1 VPAYTYRATARDGA
15 TRRGLEEAPSAA
27 ALERALGARGLYPLE
42 VRVAEERES
51 TARRRFRS
59 RRADVVEA
67 MRYLATLTGSGF
79 PLDRALGTAARV
91 AARADVA
98 DALADV
104 RARVR
109 SGAHLADALA
119 EHVGIF
125 PRAAVGMT
133 RAGERGGHLPDALT
147 RLADQLEREHALQGR
162 LMSAM
167 LYPAVMLSVGAV
179 SIVILLIGVLPRLVG
194 VLQDAGATLPR
205 STALLIALGSA
216 LARGWPLVAIAA
228 VGGYMALASY
238 LKKPAGQRALH
249 ALLLRLPVVG
259 GLRRALASARLG
271 RSLATLLRGGLP
283 MLAALDIAADAV
295 ADHVATEEIRRARE
309 EVRAGGR
316 LAAAL
321 RRGTAFRFVF
331 LQMVEVGEDGGQLTQ
346 MLERG
351 AAAMERDLESG
362 IEQLVRLAEPAMIV
376 VLGGLVGFIA
386 LALLQAIYS
395 VNLVPR

>member
-1 VPAYTYRATARDGA
+1 MPAFTYRATGRDGA
-15 TRRGLEEAPSAA
+15 TRRGLEEATSAA

-42 VRVAEERES
+42 VRAADVPASS
-51 TARRRFRS
+51 TRRRFRG
-59 RRADVVEA
+59 RRADMVESV
-67 MRYLATLTGSGF
+67 RYLATLAGSGF
-79 PLDRALGTAARV
+79 PIDRALGTAARV

-98 DALADV
+98 SALTDV

-109 SGAHLADALA
+109 SGAHLADALGQHA
-119 EHVGIF
+119 TIF
-125 PRAAVGMT
+125 PRVAVGMT
-133 RAGERGGHLPDALT
+133 RAGERGGHLPDALVQ
-147 RLADQLEREHALQGR
+147 LADQLEREHALQGR

-167 LYPAVMLSVGAV
+167 LYPAVMLGVGAV
-179 SIVILLIGVLPRLVG
+179 SIVILLVGVLPRLVG

-205 STALLIALGSA
+205 STALLIGLGSA
-216 LARGWPLVAIAA
+216 LARGWPIVVVAAI
-228 VGGYMALASY
+228 GGFMALRSY
-238 LKKPAGQRALH
+238 LAKESGQRALH

-259 GLRRALASARLG
+259 GLRQGLASARLG

-283 MLAALDIAADAV
+283 MLAALDIAADGVVDRV
-295 ADHVATEEIRRARE
+295 AMEELRRARE

-351 AAAMERDLESG
+351 ALAMERDLERG
-362 IEQLVRLAEPAMIV
+362 IDQLVRLAEPAMIV

-395 VNLVPR
+395 VNVVPR

>member
-1 VPAYTYRATARDGA
+1 VPAFTYRATARDGA
-15 TRRGLEEAPSAA
+15 TCRGREDAPSAA

-42 VRVAEERES
+42 VRVADEQETSSRQ
-51 TARRRFRS
+51 RFRG
-59 RRADVVEA
+59 RRADMVEA

-91 AARADVA
+91 AGRADVA
-98 DALADV
+98 AALSDV

-109 SGAHLADALA
+109 SGAHLADALG
-119 EHVGIF
+119 EHPAIF
-125 PRAAVGMT
+125 PRVAVGMT
-133 RAGERGGHLPDALT
+133 RAGERGGHLPDALG

-179 SIVILLIGVLPRLVG
+179 SIVILLVGVLPRLVG
-194 VLQDAGATLPR
+194 VLEDAGAALPR
-205 STALLIALGSA
+205 STAMLIALGSA
-216 LARGWPLVAIAA
+216 LARGWPIVAIAA
-228 VGGYMALASY
+228 VGGSMALKSY
-238 LKKPAGQRALH
+238 LAREAGQRAWH
-249 ALLLRLPVVG
+249 ALLLRVPIVG
-259 GLRRALASARLG
+259 ALRRGLASARLG

-283 MLAALDIAADAV
+283 MLAALDIAADGVVDRV
-295 ADHVATEEIRRARE
+295 AMEELRRARE

-321 RRGTAFRFVF
+321 RRGSAFRFVF
-331 LQMVEVGEDGGQLTQ
+331 LQMVEVGEDGGQLTE

-351 AAAMERDLESG
+351 AAAMERDLERG
-362 IEQLVRLAEPAMIV
+362 IDQLVRLAEPAMIV

-395 VNLVPR
+395 VNVVPR

>member
-42 VRVAEERES
+42 VRVADDAEEP
-51 TARRRFRS
+51 TRRRFVS
-59 RRADVVEA
+59 RRSDMVEA
-67 MRYLATLTGSGF
+67 MRYLATLCGSGF

-98 DALADV
+98 DALKDV
-104 RARVR
+104 RVRVC

-119 EHVGIF
+119 AHAAIF
-125 PRAAVGMT
+125 PRVAVGMT

-147 RLADQLEREHALQGR
+147 RLADQLEREHALQAR

-167 LYPAVMLSVGAV
+167 LYPVVMLSVGAV
-179 SIVILLIGVLPRLVG
+179 SIVILLLVVLPRLVG

-205 STALLIALGSA
+205 STALLLGFGSL
-216 LARGWPLVAIAA
+216 LARGWPVIAIAA
-228 VGGYMALASY
+228 VGGFMWFKSY
-238 LKKPAGQRALH
+238 LATDAGQRAWH
-249 ALLLRLPVVG
+249 GVLLRVPIVG
-259 GLRRALASARLG
+259 ALRRGLASARLG
-271 RSLATLLRGGLP
+271 RSLATLLHGGLP
-283 MLAALDIAADAV
+283 MLAALDIAADGVVDRV
-295 ADHVATEEIRRARE
+295 AMEELRRARE

-331 LQMVEVGEDGGQLTQ
+331 LQMVEVGEDGGQLAQ

-351 AAAMERDLESG
+351 AATMERDLEGG
-362 IEQLVRLAEPAMIV
+362 IDHLVRLAEPAMIV
-376 VLGGLVGFIA
+376 VLGGFVGFIA
-386 LALLQAIYS
+386 MALLQAIYS
-395 VNLVPR
+395 VNLAGR

>member
-1 VPAYTYRATARDGA
+1 M
-15 TRRGLEEAPSAA
+15 
-27 ALERALGARGLYPLE
+27 
-42 VRVAEERES
+42 
-51 TARRRFRS
+51 
-59 RRADVVEA
+59 VEA
-67 MRYLATLTGSGF
+67 MRYLATLSGSGF

-98 DALADV
+98 DALKDV

-119 EHVGIF
+119 QHEDIF
-125 PRAAVGMT
+125 PRVAVGMT
-133 RAGERGGHLPDALT
+133 RAGERGGHLPDALA

-167 LYPAVMLSVGAV
+167 LYPVVMLSVGAV
-179 SIVILLIGVLPRLVG
+179 SIVILLLVVLPRLVG
-194 VLQDAGATLPR
+194 VLQDAGTTLPR
-205 STALLIALGSA
+205 STALLLGLGSL
-216 LARGWPLVAIAA
+216 LARGWPLLVIAA
-228 VGGYMALASY
+228 VGGYMALSSY
-238 LKKPAGQRALH
+238 LAKDSGQRAWH
-249 ALLLRLPVVG
+249 ALLLRLPIVG
-259 GLRRALASARLG
+259 ALRRGLASARLG

-283 MLAALDIAADAV
+283 MLVALDIAADGVVDRV
-295 ADHVATEEIRRARE
+295 AMEELRRARE

-331 LQMVEVGEDGGQLTQ
+331 LQMVEVGEDGGQLVQ

-351 AAAMERDLESG
+351 AVAMERDLERG

-376 VLGGLVGFIA
+376 LLGGFVGFIA
-386 LALLQAIYS
+386 MALLQAIYS
-395 VNLVPR
+395 VNLAGQ

>member
-1 VPAYTYRATARDGA
+1 VPAFTYRATARDGA
-15 TRRGLEEAPSAA
+15 TLRGLEEAPSAA
-27 ALERALGARGLYPLE
+27 ALERVLGARGLYPLE
-42 VRVAEERES
+42 VRVADDAAAP
-51 TARRRFRS
+51 TRRRFTS
-59 RRADVVEA
+59 RRADMVEA
-67 MRYLATLTGSGF
+67 MRYLATLSGSGF

-91 AARADVA
+91 AARTDVA
-98 DALADV
+98 DALKDV

-109 SGAHLADALA
+109 SGTHLADALA
-119 EHVGIF
+119 QHDKIF
-125 PRAAVGMT
+125 PRVAVGMT

-167 LYPAVMLSVGAV
+167 LYPVVMLSVGAV
-179 SIVILLIGVLPRLVG
+179 SIVVLLLVVLPRLVG

-205 STALLIALGSA
+205 STALLLGLGS
-216 LARGWPLVAIAA
+216 LLGHGWPVLVIAA
-228 VGGYMALASY
+228 VGGYMALSSY
-238 LKKPAGQRALH
+238 LKKDAGQRAWH
-249 ALLLRLPVVG
+249 ALLLRLPIVG
-259 GLRRALASARLG
+259 ALRRGLASARLG

-283 MLAALDIAADAV
+283 MLAALDIAADGVVDRIAM
-295 ADHVATEEIRRARE
+295 EELRRARE

-351 AAAMERDLESG
+351 AVAMERDLERG
-362 IEQLVRLAEPAMIV
+362 IEHLVRLAEPAMIV
-376 VLGGLVGFIA
+376 LLGGLVGFIA
-386 LALLQAIYS
+386 MALLQAIYS
-395 VNLVPR
+395 VNLAGR